1 MGERIC
7 VDGTPGIGKS
17 AGLNADFV
25 EFIRHLGEEGC
36 PRVVALRVEKIL
48 SIWSYSSEGIIDVKV
63 KAIQSVLLCSTL

>member
-48 SIWSYSSEGIIDVKV
+48 RFGLTHLKVSSM
-63 KAIQSVLLCSTL
+63 